1 MKTSVIGL
9 GYVGLPTAAVLSDN
23 GHDVLGVDINK
34 AVVAS
39 VNEGKIHI
47 FEPNLEEMVNK
58 SVTNGNLKASMVP
71 EKSDNYLIVVPTP
84 LDESNA
90 PDLSFINQV
99 VYSISPYL
107 EEDCLIILE
116 STSPIGTTSKV
127 LETIKT
133 YRPDLFNVD
142 IPKFCIAYCPERVLP
157 GNVIKELIF
166 NDRIVGGINEAST
179 KRAIEFYKTFVKGQ
193 VFATNNRTA
202 ELAKL
207 VENSY
212 RDINIAFANELS
224 MICDE
229 IDIDVW
235 ELISLANRHPRVNI
249 LSPGAGVG
257 GHCVA
262 VDPWFIV
269 SDFPEQAKIIKT
281 ARDVNNFKPE
291 WAVKKILNQLSND
304 GSVACFGMSYKQD
317 IDDIRESPSIKIADD
332 LVSILGKDRVSICDP
347 YLRHLKGHELYT
359 INEALNKAELAV
371 FCVAHEQFKKID
383 KKMLENKKILDLCGA
398 LK

>member
-9 GYVGLPTAAVLSDN
+9 GYVGLPTAAVLSDS

-34 AVVAS
+34 AVVSS
-39 VNEGKIHI
+39 VNQGKIHI

-58 SVTNGNLKASMVP
+58 SVANGKLRASMVP

-84 LDESNA
+84 LDDLNE

-107 EEDCLIILE
+107 QEGCLIILE
-116 STSPIGTTSKV
+116 STSPIGTTVKV
-127 LETIKT
+127 LEKIRN
-133 YRPDLFNVD
+133 YRPDLFDVNT
-142 IPKFCIAYCPERVLP
+142 PKFFAAYCPERVLP
-157 GNVIKELIF
+157 GNVIEELIF
-166 NDRIVGGINEAST
+166 NDRIVGGINQRST
-179 KRAIEFYKTFVKGQ
+179 QRAIEFYKTFVKGQ
-193 VFATNNRTA
+193 VFATNSKTA

-212 RDINIAFANELS
+212 RDLNIAFANELS

-229 IDIDVW
+229 IDVDVW

-257 GHCVA
+257 GHCIA

-269 SDFPEQAKIIKT
+269 SDFPEQSRIIKT
-281 ARDVNNFKPE
+281 AREVNNFKPE
-291 WAVKKILNQLSND
+291 WAVKKVLSQLPNQ
-304 GSVACFGMSYKQD
+304 GIVACFGMSYKQD
-317 IDDIRESPSIKIADD
+317 IDDTRESPSIKIADY
-332 LVSILGKDRVSICDP
+332 LVNFLGKDRVSICDP
-347 YLRHLKGHELYT
+347 YLDSLQGHELDT
-359 INEALNKAELAV
+359 IEEALNKAHLVV

-383 KKMLENKKILDLCGA
+383 KKMLENKKILDLCGV